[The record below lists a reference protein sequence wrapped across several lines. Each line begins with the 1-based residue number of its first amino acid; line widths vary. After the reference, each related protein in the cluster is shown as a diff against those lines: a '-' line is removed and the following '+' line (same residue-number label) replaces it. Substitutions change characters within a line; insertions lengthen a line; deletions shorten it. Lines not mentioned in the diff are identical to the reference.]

1 MQPVPEVVKPHA
13 GQLSVV
19 LLQHVANGVEPL
31 VELVQQRL
39 VVGVVGPLRHH
50 VHIVEGEELKL
61 GPDEVVF
68 AGVPGHDVRQLQA
81 VPHLGG
87 PVQTDTQQAQE
98 EHNHDHLRTQHGTH
112 SINSLFRR
120 DGKTAPACTTARAFT
135 VLSHCRNN
143 LSKVQLKSYL

>member
-1 MQPVPEVVKPHA
+1 MFTLQPVPEVVKPHV

-39 VVGVVGPLRHH
+39 VEGVVGTLRHH
-50 VHIVEGEELKL
+50 VHVVEGEELEL
-61 GPDEVVF
+61 GPDEVIL
-68 AGVPGHDVRQLQA
+68 AGVSWHDVRQLQA

-87 PVQTDTQQAQE
+87 PVQTDSQQAQE
-98 EHNHDHLRTQHGTH
+98 EHDHNHLRTQHGSH

-120 DGKTAPACTTARAFT
+120 DGKTAPACTAARAIT
-135 VLSHCRNN
+135 ILSHAVEIIYKY
-143 LSKVQLKSYL
+143 S